1 MEYFKQLNINEK
13 SSKDDIKK
21 AYFKLILKHH
31 PDKGGDTQT
40 FIKIKKTYDSLLISK
55 FAFNTISKPS
65 FSQPFKEDNKP
76 FKDDN
81 KPINQPLK
89 EYTGRQILS
98 EVIKPSFQSFSQ
110 RIKPSFQSFS
120 QRIKPSFQSYSQSI
134 RSCFQP
140 VLTNYTPTFNKFKNY
155 NLRSI
160 FLGSVIGYITLRHI
174 LPKKDVI
181 FDIYNSNGDKV
192 FAHTYVNCILFD
204 QVKVWYEDGDETNS
218 YFWRRTK
225 KVNTKKPDL
234 V

>member
-98 EVIKPSFQSFSQ
+98 EV
-110 RIKPSFQSFS
+110 IKPSFQSFS

>member
-31 PDKGGDTQT
+31 PDKGGDPQT

-81 KPINQPLK
+81 KPINQPFK

-110 RIKPSFQSFS
+110 RIEPSFQSFS
-120 QRIKPSFQSYSQSI
+120 QRI
-134 RSCFQP
+134 RSSFQP
-140 VLTNYTPTFNKFKNY
+140 VLTNYTLTFNKFKNY

-181 FDIYNSNGDKV
+181 FDKYNSNGDKV

-225 KVNTKKPDL
+225 KVKTKKPDL
-234 V
+234 L